1 MKDKVVLSGSIMAAI
16 AASLCC
22 IGPLAAVVLGLG
34 TFSAAAAFEAL
45 RPYLIGLT
53 ALLLAGAFYLTYR
66 KRAVTCEGG
75 ACQVRGASR
84 ASKIMLWIVTIA
96 VIAFAAFPYYSAA
109 LLRANT
115 QKNDSPATLN
125 PAADVASPSER
136 VQQSQPATAT
146 ALVGVE
152 GMTCGACAAT
162 ARLALN
168 KVKGVDS
175 AEVSFERKEAKV
187 TYDPALATPDQLKA
201 AIDAAGF
208 KATEARLTE
217 K

>member
-1 MKDKVVLSGSIMAAI
+1 VKDKVVLGGSIMAAI

-22 IGPLAAVVLGLG
+22 IGPLVAVAIGLG
-34 TFSAAAAFEAL
+34 TFSAAAAFAAL

-84 ASKIMLWIVTIA
+84 TSNILLWLATVA
-96 VIAFAAFPYYSAA
+96 VVAFATFPYYSAA
-109 LLRANT
+109 FLRANT

-125 PAADVASPSER
+125 ATAGVASPIYTG
-136 VQQSQPATAT
+136 QQSQPATVT
-146 ALVGVE
+146 ALIGIE
-152 GMTCGACAAT
+152 GLTCGACAVT

-168 KVKGVDS
+168 KVKGVSS
-175 AEVSFERKEAKV
+175 AEVSFEKKEAKV

-208 KATEARLTE
+208 KAVSR
-217 K
+217 

>member
-1 MKDKVVLSGSIMAAI
+1 MAAV

-22 IGPLAAVVLGLG
+22 IGPLIAVAISLG

-75 ACQVRGASR
+75 ACQVRGSSR
-84 ASKIMLWIVTIA
+84 ASKILLWLATVA
-96 VIAFAAFPYYSAA
+96 VVAFATFPYYSGA

-115 QKNDSPATLN
+115 QKNDPVAKSDAT
-125 PAADVASPSER
+125 AGVANPSET

-146 ALVGVE
+146 ALIGVE
-152 GMTCGACAAT
+152 GMTCGACAVT

-168 KVKGVDS
+168 KVKGVSS
-175 AEVSFERKEAKV
+175 AEVSFEKKEAKV
-187 TYDPALATPDQLKA
+187 TYDPALATPDRLKA

-208 KATEARLTE
+208 KAVSR
-217 K
+217 